1 MKKPISHR
9 HQHRHSDSSP
19 LSPFARGFIR
29 GMAGMFDIF
38 GTRATSRKR
47 RSPQDDARNLHRDV
61 QRIGDD
67 FRAVFSKIRAAQ
79 PK

>member
-1 MKKPISHR
+1 MKITAPH
-9 HQHRHSDSSP
+9 
-19 LSPFARGFIR
+19 PFARGFIG

-38 GTRATSRKR
+38 SVRTRLRER
-47 RSPQDDARNLHRDV
+47 RSPEDDARNLHRDV

-67 FRAVFSKIRAAQ
+67 FRAVFSKLGATL

>member
-1 MKKPISHR
+1 MKMPV
-9 HQHRHSDSSP
+9 
-19 LSPFARGFIR
+19 SPFARGFIR